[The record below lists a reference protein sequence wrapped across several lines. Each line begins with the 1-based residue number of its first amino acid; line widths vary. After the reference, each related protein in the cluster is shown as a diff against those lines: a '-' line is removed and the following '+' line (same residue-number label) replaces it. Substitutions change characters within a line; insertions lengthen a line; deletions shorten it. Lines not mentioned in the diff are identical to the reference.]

1 VLDEPTAALTGAEA
15 EKLFGVIR
23 ALTAQGCAVLYVS
36 HRMDEIFALSE
47 RVTVMRDGRV
57 VREHR
62 TADTSP
68 DVLIRD
74 MTGRALS
81 ALYPPRLLPVDGEA
95 LLETQ
100 NLTTRH
106 VSGVSFTLARGE
118 IMGIAGLSAS
128 GRTEVLRALMG
139 LDWRRAGRV
148 IFRGRALTW
157 LSPRRSWVRGL
168 AYVPEERR
176 SQGLVLSRSIEDNTA
191 LPHLDRFALAGI
203 FVNRR
208 RERRLTR
215 ALSEAT
221 RLKARHPAQTVRELS
236 GGNQQKVVFAR
247 ALAGRPD
254 LLLLD
259 EPTRGIDVSAKHDLY
274 QLVRQKSAEG
284 CAVLMVSSDLP
295 ELIGLCDRIM
305 VMRAGRMHVIV
316 PAAGLSEADLLHLCY
331 GN

>member
-1 VLDEPTAALTGAEA
+1 
-15 EKLFGVIR
+15 
-23 ALTAQGCAVLYVS
+23 
-36 HRMDEIFALSE
+36 
-47 RVTVMRDGRV
+47 
-57 VREHR
+57 
-62 TADTSP
+62 
-68 DVLIRD
+68 
-74 MTGRALS
+74 
-81 ALYPPRLLPVDGEA
+81 
-95 LLETQ
+95 
-100 NLTTRH
+100 
-106 VSGVSFTLARGE
+106 
-118 IMGIAGLSAS
+118 MGIAGLSAS